1 MGAVMNIPNRITL
14 DALRGM
20 QVGAIAA
27 LSGEELASLRLEAD
41 EQLRIVKTLS
51 DWLDGAIAL
60 KYGDQAQEVRSTDG
74 KDTGTI
80 RFTDGAVTVVAELPK
95 LVEWNQT
102 MLAALVARIKA
113 DGEDPTEYVD
123 ISFDVAERKYSAWP
137 AHIRT
142 AFEGART
149 VRTGKQRF
157 RFSQNDEVTK

>member
-1 MGAVMNIPNRITL
+1 MNIPNRITL
-14 DALRGM
+14 NDLRGM

-27 LSGEELASLRLEAD
+27 LSGDELAPLRQETD
-41 EQLRIVKTLS
+41 EQLRAAKALC

-60 KYGDQAQEVRSTDG
+60 KYGDRAHAARNADG

-80 RFTDGAVTVVAELPK
+80 RFADDAVTVVAELPK
-95 LVEWNQT
+95 RIDWDQAKLASLVE
-102 MLAALVARIKA
+102 RIKA

-157 RFSQNDEVTK
+157 RFSQNDEVKK

>member
-1 MGAVMNIPNRITL
+1 MNIPNRITL
-14 DALRGM
+14 TDLSGM
-20 QVGAIAA
+20 PIATIVA
-27 LSGEELASLRLEAD
+27 LSGEELAPLRLEAED
-41 EQLRIVKTLS
+41 QQRTAKALC

-60 KYGDQAQEVRSTDG
+60 KYGDRAHAARNADG

-80 RFTDGAVTVVAELPK
+80 RFADGAVTVVAELPK
-95 LVEWNQT
+95 RVDWDQAKLASLVE
-102 MLAALVARIKA
+102 RIKA

-137 AHIRT
+137 AHIRM

-157 RFSQNDEVTK
+157 RFSLNDEVTK

>member
-1 MGAVMNIPNRITL
+1 MNIPNRITL
-14 DALRGM
+14 NDLRGM

-27 LSGEELASLRLEAD
+27 LSGEELAPLRLAAED
-41 EQLRIVKTLS
+41 QLRTAKGLC

-60 KYGDQAQEVRSTDG
+60 KYGDRANAARNTDG

-95 LVEWNQT
+95 RVDWEQAKLASLVE
-102 MLAALVARIKA
+102 RIKA
-113 DGEDPTEYVD
+113 DGDDPTEYVD

-137 AHIRT
+137 AHIRM

-149 VRTGKQRF
+149 VRTGKPRF

>member
-1 MGAVMNIPNRITL
+1 MNIPNRITL
-14 DALRGM
+14 TDLRGM

-27 LSGEELASLRLEAD
+27 LSGEELAPLRLEAED
-41 EQLRIVKTLS
+41 QLRTAKALC

-60 KYGDQAQEVRSTDG
+60 KYGDRANAARNADG

-80 RFTDGAVTVVAELPK
+80 RFADGAVTVVAELPK
-95 LVEWNQT
+95 RVDWDQAK
-102 MLAALVARIKA
+102 LAALVERIKA

-137 AHIRT
+137 AHIRMP
-142 AFEGART
+142 FEGART